1 MHAKDE
7 PNAQR
12 QGSLL
17 HAVFF
22 CALWPDHSRPLQ
34 YLKHKHVTPS
44 WDRSHQ
50 HRVQHLVVLL
60 ALGRAH
66 VDNFPLQ
73 VYKRKA
79 VKNKNRTINRWA
91 MDNVCKWPRVAPQRQ
106 IDNPLIKKNHP
117 PKAPIVTRPSPAL
130 TVRQVLDALECDL
143 KLEGVVEGRW
153 VVQDDHVQHLYFG
166 HGE

>member
-73 VYKRKA
+73 V
-79 VKNKNRTINRWA
+79 
-91 MDNVCKWPRVAPQRQ
+91 
-106 IDNPLIKKNHP
+106 
-117 PKAPIVTRPSPAL
+117 
-130 TVRQVLDALECDL
+130 VRQVLDALECDL